1 MNFAVKCSE
10 KDLEVDGD
18 KEKHDQN
25 IFNTKKLKLEKE
37 RIKIDIRKSW
47 VLACINFLLLHNTLL
62 IRWYVFPPNKLADQN
77 IHLWCFY
84 SKDST

>member
-1 MNFAVKCSE
+1 MNSHLMNFAVKCSE

-37 RIKIDIRKSW
+37 RIKIDIRKS
-47 VLACINFLLLHNTLL
+47 
-62 IRWYVFPPNKLADQN
+62 
-77 IHLWCFY
+77 
-84 SKDST
+84 